1 MKKVKQLIGNILSK
15 GKYANTSHAD
25 IIGKAKTKSVLP
37 EQVSAN
43 RIQSAKPKRYVYSN
57 EKMKGSRHDTW
68 KALHPDE
75 HLIGDT
81 GNRHVEDKVILLV
94 GEIIRGGIAEY
105 GIKWLDSNTGKYWCR
120 ITNTNPSYI
129 KLQINNGAKPLRP
142 SMSRK

>member
-15 GKYANTSHAD
+15 GKYAPVSRAD
-25 IIGKAKTKSVLP
+25 FIGKGITDHAPVAPVPDPL
-37 EQVSAN
+37 
-43 RIQSAKPKRYVYSN
+43 IKPDRFVYSN

-81 GNRHVEDKVILLV
+81 RDRHVEDKVILLV

-105 GIKWLDSNTGKYWCR
+105 GVKWLDYKIGIYWCR
-120 ITNTNPSYI
+120 ITNVDPSYI
-129 KLQINNGAKPLRP
+129 RLQINNGAKPLRP